1 MIKLLLLADVN
12 SPHTIKWATNLV
24 KHNYKITIFTLSE
37 IETKLFDN
45 FTDIKVISHH
55 FNSSTFLSNSG
66 SFKKIKYLTVL
77 SKLKNVINDFKP
89 DIVHAHFAS
98 SYGLLGALTGF
109 KNFVISL
116 WGQDIMLFPTHS
128 PIHKAIFKFNL
139 SRAKV
144 ITATSKSMAEK
155 LKDYSTK
162 KAFIIPFG
170 IDIDFFNILSTERP
184 YNGSLVIG
192 TVKNLEEKYGIDLL
206 IKAFKEVKSINNG
219 KDLKLLIVG
228 KGSKEEELKKL
239 SFELGIADDISFNG
253 YVNPDEINKFHNYMD
268 IEVYLSRAESFG
280 VSIIEASSCR
290 KPVIVSNVGGL
301 PEVVVNNETGFIV
314 ESEDYKS
321 AAEKI
326 NSLIVNAE
334 LRKEMGNS
342 GREFVINNYNFESN
356 LKEMINLYKSILQ

>member
-1 MIKLLLLADVN
+1 LIKLLLLADVN

-24 KHNYKITIFTLSE
+24 KYNFRITIFTLSQ
-37 IETKLFDN
+37 IETNLFDN
-45 FTDIKVISHH
+45 YPDINVISHH

-77 SKLKNVINDFKP
+77 SRLKNLIDDFKP
-89 DIVHAHFAS
+89 DIIHAHFAS

-116 WGQDIMLFPTHS
+116 WGQDLMLFPTHS
-128 PIHKAIFKFNL
+128 PIHKVILKFNL

-144 ITATSKSMAEK
+144 ITATSKSMADK
-155 LKDYSTK
+155 LKEYSQK
-162 KAFIIPFG
+162 KALIIPFG
-170 IDIDFFNILSTERP
+170 IDIEFFDVHSTERP
-184 YNGSLVIG
+184 YNGSVVIG

-206 IKAFKEVKSINNG
+206 LKAFKEVKSTSNG

-228 KGSKEEELKKL
+228 KGSKEDKLKKL
-239 SFELGIADDISFNG
+239 SKDLGIADDVSFNG
-253 YVNPDEINKFHNYMD
+253 YVNPDEINKYHNYMD

-280 VSIIEASSCR
+280 VSIIEASSCK

-301 PEVVVNNETGFIV
+301 PEVVINNKTGFIV
-314 ESEDYKS
+314 ETEDYKS

-326 NSLIVNAE
+326 NSLIINAE

-342 GREFVINNYNFESN
+342 GREFVINNYNFKSN
-356 LKEMINLYKSILQ
+356 LKEMINLYKSILK